1 MGGFFW
7 LTNGHDIK
15 WLWCFL
21 HSIFMKNVRMFLVC
35 FSLKQCWLSH
45 GYCKNM
51 FSLMQNTMANSLG
64 FQFRVQNK
72 LTYIKYVSKVTFL
85 LIVQVYF
92 MFYVLYRIKKKITN
106 ILYCSSTNQDLLCI
120 LFYIYSI
127 YVFPSRL
134 CYATFN
140 TWGIRSHAN
149 KHMYRWKHSVVYSWI
164 HCFIFADSIFSYK
177 ES

>member
-1 MGGFFW
+1 MGMIKSGCGVFYILFLWRTIECFW
-7 LTNGHDIK
+7 FALVWSRVDYLMVIVKICFHWCKIP
-15 WLWCFL
+15 WL
-21 HSIFMKNVRMFLVC
+21 I
-35 FSLKQCWLSH
+35 
-45 GYCKNM
+45 
-51 FSLMQNTMANSLG
+51 SLG

-120 LFYIYSI
+120 LFYIQSI

-149 KHMYRWKHSVVYSWI
+149 KHMYRWKHLVVYSWS

>member
-1 MGGFFW
+1 MIFFVVVLAIFSFCCSTGFIHTMKIDFLKSPLERLLLFICFEGFFW
-7 LTNGHDIK
+7 LTNGHNKK

-35 FSLKQCWLSH
+35 FSLKPCWLSH

-106 ILYCSSTNQDLLCI
+106 ILYFSSTNQDLLCI
-120 LFYIYSI
+120 LFYI
-127 YVFPSRL
+127 
-134 CYATFN
+134 
-140 TWGIRSHAN
+140 
-149 KHMYRWKHSVVYSWI
+149 
-164 HCFIFADSIFSYK
+164 
-177 ES
+177 